1 MANIFSKA
9 AGAVG
14 DVIGGF
20 TDAITGGRGMK
31 TSSSGQIEK
40 LLADRK
46 AAQSGTQ
53 PQVMKSGGKVSSASS
68 RADGCAVKGKTR
80 GKYL

>member
-9 AGAVG
+9 ADAVG
-14 DVIGGF
+14 NVVGGF

-31 TSSSGQIEK
+31 SSSSGQIDK
-40 LLADRK
+40 LVADRK

-53 PQVMKSGGKVSSASS
+53 PQIMKKGGMVSSASS
-68 RADGCAVKGKTR
+68 RADGCATKGKTR
-80 GKYL
+80 GKFC